1 MLRQRLIRGVD
12 RYGKAL
18 GPRARVL
25 VCQLPLAVMM
35 ASVVFAAPAAW
46 PGLTDSTLCRYAL
59 SLQAA
64 LLVACVAVPWQRLG
78 RLAPLAIPVLDL
90 VAIGL
95 LRDGS
100 SAGLPDPGVLSVLPV
115 VWISAS
121 SLSAPASL
129 WLSFTVPLLA
139 AAPWLLADRGA
150 PVAAR
155 IADAVLV
162 PLMML
167 AVSLAM
173 RFARARLRHEQWR
186 IKSKEAELEVL
197 LADSRERERL
207 LNTILDTVDVGIVAV
222 DADGRRLLTNSW
234 QAQLEESAASAPHPT
249 AAAPVAVP
257 AAAHPPSA
265 SPLDAVP
272 EEEGRLVLTGQD
284 RNTPLPLERRPIR
297 RALGGESFADYLV
310 CFGEGPASRVVST
323 GARPL
328 KDDADDFRGAVV
340 VFNEVTG
347 LVDALAAKDEVVSTV
362 SHEFRTP
369 LTSIIGNLDLVLADT
384 EGLDSP
390 VVRRVEV
397 AQRNA
402 ERLLALVSD
411 LLMSASAALHV
422 HPRRTDLAGLVEASL
437 GSAQPH
443 AQASRVSLAMEVRGP
458 LWAHVDPLRISQA
471 LDNLVSN
478 AIKYSPDG
486 GSVRVSA
493 TTGDGLVRLH
503 VEDTGMGMTAADA
516 DRVFTRFFR
525 SPAVRDGSIP
535 GAGLGLSITKAI
547 MERHG
552 GSISC
557 RTRPGHGSTF
567 TLELPA
573 DGHPAAS

>member
-1 MLRQRLIRGVD
+1 MQLRRRGP
-12 RYGKAL
+12 AL
-18 GPRARVL
+18 P
-25 VCQLPLAVMM
+25 
-35 ASVVFAAPAAW
+35 
-46 PGLTDSTLCRYAL
+46 DSLFCRYAL
-59 SLQAA
+59 GLQAA
-64 LLVACVAVPWQRLG
+64 VLAACVLVPWQRFG
-78 RLAPLAIPVLDL
+78 PLAPLVIPVLDL

-121 SLSAPASL
+121 TLSAAASLSV
-129 WLSFTVPLLA
+129 SFIVPLLA
-139 AAPWLLADRGA
+139 AMPWLLTDRAA
-150 PVAAR
+150 PPAAR
-155 IADAVLV
+155 AAEAVLV

-186 IKSKEAELEVL
+186 IESKEAELQVL
-197 LADSRERERL
+197 LEDSRERERL

-222 DADGRRLLTNSW
+222 DAGGRRLLTNSW
-234 QAQLEESAASAPHPT
+234 QAQLEESASAASAPRSGEQ
-249 AAAPVAVP
+249 P
-257 AAAHPPSA
+257 AQPPA
-265 SPLDAVP
+265 
-272 EEEGRLVLTGQD
+272 EEGRLVLTGQD
-284 RNTPLPLERRPIR
+284 RSTPLPLERRPIR
-297 RALGGESFADYLV
+297 RALAGESFADYLV
-310 CFGEGPASRVVST
+310 CFGEAAASRVLST

-328 KDDADDFRGAVV
+328 KNDAGDFRGAVV

-369 LTSIIGNLDLVLADT
+369 LTSIIGNLDLVLADSD
-384 EGLDSP
+384 GLDSP
-390 VVRRVEV
+390 AVRRVEV

-411 LLMSASAALHV
+411 LLMSASSAVHV

-437 GSAQPH
+437 GSAQAH
-443 AQASRVSLAMEVRGP
+443 AQASRVCLAMDVPGP
-458 LWAHVDPLRISQA
+458 LWANVDPLRISQA

-486 GSVRVSA
+486 GSVRISA
-493 TTGDGLVRLH
+493 STDDGLVRLH

-516 DRVFTRFFR
+516 GRVFTRFFR

-547 MERHG
+547 VERHG

-557 RTRPGHGSTF
+557 CTRPGQGSTF

-573 DGHPAAS
+573 DGPPAAF